1 MSLRNRTAGRRGRQ
15 NICVWQTWQG
25 YYFRVLSSSSLK
37 INIFWSLTKRLSR
50 LSHRFCRLLPSFVL
64 FTINYDFQHAP
75 RVENIALKQR
85 ESTNSSEPAQDK
97 AEDEMIEV
105 SPARAQ
111 KGFRRCSSCNYGKI
125 VDYTC
130 RFLFPFS
137 FTLFNVLYWYHYLS
151 DWLQKLENVF
161 SSRNVKVKV

>member
-1 MSLRNRTAGRRGRQ
+1 MEKE
-15 NICVWQTWQG
+15 VWRKVPAQTN
-25 YYFRVLSSSSLK
+25 L
-37 INIFWSLTKRLSR
+37 LSR
-50 LSHRFCRLLPSFVL
+50 LSHRFCGLLPSFVL
-64 FTINYDFQHAP
+64 FTINYDFQDAP

-85 ESTNSSEPAQDK
+85 ESTNSSNGEPAQGD

-111 KGFRRCSSCNYGKI
+111 KGSRRCSSCNYGKI

-137 FTLFNVLYWYHYLS
+137 FTLFNVLYWYYYLS
-151 DWLQKLENVF
+151 D
-161 SSRNVKVKV
+161 

>member
-1 MSLRNRTAGRRGRQ
+1 MKFGEKLS
-15 NICVWQTWQG
+15 QTK
-25 YYFRVLSSSSLK
+25 L
-37 INIFWSLTKRLSR
+37 LSR

-64 FTINYDFQHAP
+64 FTINYDFQDAP
-75 RVENIALKQR
+75 RVENIALKQG
-85 ESTNSSEPAQDK
+85 ESTNSSNGEPAQGD

-111 KGFRRCSSCNYGKI
+111 KGSRRCSSCNYGKI

-137 FTLFNVLYWYHYLS
+137 FTLFNVLYWYYYLS
-151 DWLQKLENVF
+151 D
-161 SSRNVKVKV
+161 